1 MTRIITLLLTLLF
14 PLVISIEDVD
24 NDGPGP
30 LNKESSCDGKRLS
43 TRMLQID
50 VRYGKLYRCGE
61 H

>member
-30 LNKESSCDGKRLS
+30 LNKESSCDGKK
-43 TRMLQID
+43 IFVD
-50 VRYGKLYRCGE
+50 YPHGCFK
-61 H
+61 